1 MPRFQ
6 ENSTNDTL
14 RNNQTVVSCENQPG
28 TQPTATPADGVSGD
42 ARREP
47 MVIRLHRAFGPL
59 AGAMLLDMVD
69 LATLGPIGLVLGPAL
84 GGIVGWW
91 VSGIYEFST
100 RGRLTFAILAAV
112 YCTIPFTEPLP
123 LATAIAAVAR
133 FREKPGDGSKPE

>member
-69 LATLGPIGLVLGPAL
+69 
-84 GGIVGWW
+84 
-91 VSGIYEFST
+91 GIYEFST